1 MFATATRKKFRY
13 PFRGQISTEDLWDLN
28 LTELDSIYKTLTKEA
43 KAKDD
48 GESLLA
54 QNKIDEDLLLKIN
67 IVKTVFETKQ
77 EEANAA
83 KVASEKAKKKE
94 KLMAILARK
103 QDDSLEQMSEEDLK
117 KMIEELG

>member
-1 MFATATRKKFRY
+1 MFETATRKKFRY

-48 GESLLA
+48 GESLMS
-54 QNKIDEDLLLKIN
+54 QNKIDEELLLKIE

-77 EEANAA
+77 EEANAS
-83 KVASEKAKKKE
+83 KVAAEKAKKKE

-117 KMIEELG
+117 KAIEELS

>member
-1 MFATATRKKFRY
+1 MFETATRKKFRY

-28 LTELDSIYKTLTKEA
+28 MTELDSIYKTLTKEA

-48 GESLLA
+48 GESLLS
-54 QNKIDEDLLLKIN
+54 QNKIDEELLLKIE

-77 EEANAA
+77 EEANAS
-83 KVASEKAKKKE
+83 KVAAEKAKKKE
-94 KLMAILARK
+94 KLMTILARK